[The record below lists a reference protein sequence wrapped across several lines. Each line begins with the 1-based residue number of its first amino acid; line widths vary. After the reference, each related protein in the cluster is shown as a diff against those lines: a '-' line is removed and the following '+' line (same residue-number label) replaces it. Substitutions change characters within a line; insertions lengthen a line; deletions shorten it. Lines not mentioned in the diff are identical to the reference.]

1 MPHPD
6 RRVALVM
13 PSATYR
19 ATDFA
24 AAAAALDVELVVAT
38 EHRQAMSGSMGWR
51 ALVVDLCD
59 TEGAA
64 RAIAGVA
71 RDHPLAAVVAV
82 DDQGVEVAARAAE
95 LLGLRHSSPASV
107 HLTRDKVAMRRC
119 LGAAGV
125 RQPAFRVSGPGR
137 AAHRGTELGFPVV
150 IKPMGMA
157 GSRGVIRADDRGAAQ
172 AAEAR
177 IRAIL
182 DEEGRPGEEDLLVE
196 RFVPG
201 AEVAVE
207 AVMTGGRLRV
217 LAVFDKP
224 DPLDGPY
231 FEETI
236 YLTPPRLSAAQGN
249 EIISVVAE
257 AVAALGLS
265 EGPVHAELRLAA
277 EGPTVLEVAARTI
290 GGLCGRALRF
300 GAGISLE
307 QVILSHALGLD
318 PDDLA
323 PPSRASGVMMIPIP
337 AAGRLRSVEGLE
349 AARRVGLVD
358 GIEIT
363 VPVDTWLRP
372 LPEGD
377 RYLGFIFASG
387 PSSGAVE
394 AALRDAHRA
403 LSFQMEGS
411 APPGGHSGEGPPP
424 RAIAVPPA
432 PARTP

>member
-1 MPHPD
+1 
-6 RRVALVM
+6 VM

-24 AAAAALDVELVVAT
+24 GAAESLEVELVVAT
-38 EHRQAMSGSMGWR
+38 EHRQAMSESMGWR

-59 TEGAA
+59 AEGSA

-95 LLGLRHSSPASV
+95 LLGLVHSPPASV
-107 HLTRDKVAMRRC
+107 HLTRDKVGMRRR
-119 LGAAGV
+119 LEAAGV
-125 RQPAFRVSGPGR
+125 RQPDFRVSGPGQG
-137 AAHRGTELGFPVV
+137 AGLGAELGFPVV
-150 IKPMGMA
+150 IKPLGLA
-157 GSRGVIRADDRGAAQ
+157 GSRGVIRADDPAAAQ
-172 AAEAR
+172 AAEVR
-177 IRAIL
+177 IRVIL
-182 DEEGRPGEEDLLVE
+182 AEEGRPEDEELLVE

-207 AVMTGGRLRV
+207 AVMTAGRLRV
-217 LAVFDKP
+217 LAVFAKP
-224 DPLDGPY
+224 DRLDGPY

-236 YLTPPRLSAAQGN
+236 YVTPAELSAG
-249 EIISVVAE
+249 EEDDVVAVVGE

-318 PDDLA
+318 PGDLA
-323 PPSRASGVMMIPIP
+323 LSARASGVMMIPIP
-337 AAGRLRSVEGLE
+337 AAGRLRSVGGLA

-363 VPVDTWLRP
+363 VPVGSWLRP

-387 PSSGAVE
+387 PTARAVE
-394 AALRDAHRA
+394 AALREAHRA
-403 LSFQMEGS
+403 LIFQIE
-411 APPGGHSGEGPPP
+411 A
-424 RAIAVPPA
+424 PA
-432 PARTP
+432 PAEAR

>member
-1 MPHPD
+1 
-6 RRVALVM
+6 M

-19 ATDFA
+19 ASDFA
-24 AAAAALDVELVVAT
+24 AAADSLGVELVVAT
-38 EHRQAMSGSMGWR
+38 EHRQAMGESMGWR

-59 TEGAA
+59 REGSAA
-64 RAIAGVA
+64 AIAAVA
-71 RDHPLAAVVAV
+71 GDHPLDAVVAV
-82 DDQGVEVAARAAE
+82 DDQGVEVAARAAQ
-95 LLGLRHSSPASV
+95 LLGLRHSPPASV
-107 HLTRDKVAMRRC
+107 HLTRDKVGMRRR
-119 LGAAGV
+119 LEEAGV
-125 RQPAFRVSGPGR
+125 RQPAFRVSGGPGQV
-137 AAHRGTELGFPVV
+137 AGLGAELGWPVV
-150 IKPMGMA
+150 VKPLGLA
-157 GSRGVIRADDRGAAQ
+157 GSRGVIRADDAPASQ

-182 DEEGRPGEEDLLVE
+182 AEEGRPEDEELLIE

-207 AVMTGGRLRV
+207 GVVVGARLRV

-236 YLTPPRLSAAQGN
+236 YVTPSRLPAGAQEELAA
-249 EIISVVAE
+249 VVSQ

-265 EGPVHAELRLAA
+265 EGPVHAELRLG
-277 EGPTVLEVAARTI
+277 EDGPTVLEVAARTI

-318 PDDLA
+318 PGDLA
-323 PPSRASGVMMIPIP
+323 PASRASGVMMIPIP
-337 AAGRLRSVEGLE
+337 AAGRLRSVT
-349 AARRVGLVD
+349 
-358 GIEIT
+358 GIEVALRTPLVEGVEVT
-363 VPVDTWLRP
+363 VPPGARLRP

-387 PSSGAVE
+387 PSPQAVE
-394 AALRDAHRA
+394 SALRQAHLSLVIDIDA
-403 LSFQMEGS
+403 
-411 APPGGHSGEGPPP
+411 PD
-424 RAIAVPPA
+424 PA
-432 PARTP
+432 PAR